1 MSVKKEI
8 FGVTKTGE
16 TVTAYIIENGTISAR
31 VIDYGANL
39 VNVFA
44 PDKNGNLADIVLGFD
59 DAEGY
64 ENNPAFFGALVGPSA
79 NRIAGASFTIDGREY
94 HLLANDG
101 VNNLHTDKDH
111 GLHKMMWKA
120 LPGEDF
126 VTFTTHVPDGMY
138 GMPGD
143 RYFSV
148 TYSVTEDNA
157 LNIHYHATSDKP
169 TIINL
174 TNHAYWNLDGYDAG
188 GILDTVLELH
198 GSAFTPVV
206 KGAIPT
212 GEIRNV
218 AGTVFDFTKPK
229 KIGQD
234 IDKDDEQ
241 LLLVG
246 GYDHSFVVDG
256 YDGEGNYRLAA
267 RACSEKSGRIME
279 VYTTLPGVQFYA
291 GNHINVSGAKG
302 GKDCGKR
309 CAFALETQFYP
320 DSIHHENFPSCVFG
334 GERVYDS
341 MTKYLFD
348 TL

>member
-79 NRIAGASFTIDGREY
+79 NRIAGALFTIDGRE
-94 HLLANDG
+94 
-101 VNNLHTDKDH
+101 
-111 GLHKMMWKA
+111 

-206 KGAIPT
+206 KGRSEMSPALFLILQ
-212 GEIRNV
+212 N
-218 AGTVFDFTKPK
+218 PK
-229 KIGQD
+229 
-234 IDKDDEQ
+234 
-241 LLLVG
+241 
-246 GYDHSFVVDG
+246 
-256 YDGEGNYRLAA
+256 
-267 RACSEKSGRIME
+267 KSGRISTRTTNSCFWSAAMI
-279 VYTTLPGVQFYA
+279 TTL
-291 GNHINVSGAKG
+291 S
-302 GKDCGKR
+302 
-309 CAFALETQFYP
+309 
-320 DSIHHENFPSCVFG
+320 
-334 GERVYDS
+334 
-341 MTKYLFD
+341 
-348 TL
+348 

>member
-64 ENNPAFFGALVGPSA
+64 ENNPA

-157 LNIHYHATSDKP
+157 LNIHYHATS
-169 TIINL
+169 
-174 TNHAYWNLDGYDAG
+174 
-188 GILDTVLELH
+188 
-198 GSAFTPVV
+198 
-206 KGAIPT
+206 
-212 GEIRNV
+212 EITR
-218 AGTVFDFTKPK
+218 
-229 KIGQD
+229 
-234 IDKDDEQ
+234 
-241 LLLVG
+241 
-246 GYDHSFVVDG
+246 
-256 YDGEGNYRLAA
+256 
-267 RACSEKSGRIME
+267 
-279 VYTTLPGVQFYA
+279 
-291 GNHINVSGAKG
+291 
-302 GKDCGKR
+302 
-309 CAFALETQFYP
+309 
-320 DSIHHENFPSCVFG
+320 
-334 GERVYDS
+334 
-341 MTKYLFD
+341 
-348 TL
+348 